1 MICSR
6 STIVPYQQRTIA
18 RNHYNCWPA
27 QVPVL
32 TSLFLVFFFI
42 RRHTFRS
49 GREEVHCARFEA
61 LSFEICVTWGL
72 RSYETAAT
80 AWITTAKKVSYCLNF
95 RCHALVA
102 VQGVEQRPQ
111 TIGNF
116 NQVLVQLRHMR
127 PFNVDSRV
135 FFIECLSPALEVI
148 LGFKYLSN

>member
-6 STIVPYQQRTIA
+6 STIVPYQQRKIA
-18 RNHYNCWPA
+18 RNHFNCWPA

-72 RSYETAAT
+72 NHDCQQGLVLFEFQVPCTRGCPGGWTKASNHRQFQPSIGPIE
-80 AWITTAKKVSYCLNF
+80 KFPLNIDF
-95 RCHALVA
+95 
-102 VQGVEQRPQ
+102 
-111 TIGNF
+111 
-116 NQVLVQLRHMR
+116 
-127 PFNVDSRV
+127 RV